1 MDNLNIQVGDRITY
15 KSLGKI
21 FTELINS
28 STNLRDIE
36 WDIEDGDSEILKIE
50 RIGENGWYT
59 VYEKKD
65 LLTDEEK
72 EFLRDIIK
80 YYDDTAKIEF
90 SANIDLYNNVGYI
103 ICALDYPKKLK
114 FENIEENK
122 WYTLNE
128 LGLEVKT

>member
-1 MDNLNIQVGDRITY
+1 MDNFDMQVGDRITY
-15 KSLGKI
+15 KSLEKI
-21 FTELINS
+21 FMELIKS
-28 STNLRDIE
+28 SLDLKEISFEIENKDIE
-36 WDIEDGDSEILKIE
+36 IIKIE
-50 RIGENGWYT
+50 RIGAGGWYT
-59 VYEKKD
+59 VYEKKE

-80 YYDDTAKIEF
+80 YYDDTSKIEF